1 MKTITIHRRLHDCPT
16 STDPRMTK
24 ITLPLVPGVDVTEDR
39 SETAP
44 RSVAVRGKGNWKRD
58 KMLAM
63 AARVKA

>member
-16 STDPRMTK
+16 STAPRMTS

-39 SETAP
+39 SETAL
-44 RSVAVRGKGNWKRD
+44 RSVAIRGEGSWKRD

-63 AARVKA
+63 ASRIR

>member
-1 MKTITIHRRLHDCPT
+1 MKTIAIHRRLHDCHT
-16 STDPRMTK
+16 STAPRMTS

-44 RSVAVRGKGNWKRD
+44 RFVAVRGEGNWKRD

-63 AARVKA
+63 AARVR